1 MISCK
6 SCTWFYLTFCVLN
19 NIVSYTQS
27 HVSSYRREEVKSARE
42 VYIFAKSPSELKEF
56 FWRNASYLV
65 LNFVPPYST
74 PPPSRMYAS
83 RHVFRVLCNLHSF
96 NAIPNKNERMNE
108 KHLSPK
114 KMNEI
119 DFLTIHE
126 NRLTLMF
133 AFFACTSHCISFV
146 GSNHYTN

>member
-6 SCTWFYLTFCVLN
+6 SCKWFYLTFCVLN

-74 PPPSRMYAS
+74 PPPRACM
-83 RHVFRVLCNLHSF
+83 RRVMFFVYCVTFIVLMRFLT
-96 NAIPNKNERMNE
+96 
-108 KHLSPK
+108 
-114 KMNEI
+114 KMNEWMRNTFLRRKWTKSIFLQFMKI
-119 DFLTIHE
+119 DWLWCLVFLHAL
-126 NRLTLMF
+126 LT
-133 AFFACTSHCISFV
+133 AFHS
-146 GSNHYTN
+146 